1 MIPLSFSQRGL
12 WFLHQLDPK
21 GTAYHV
27 PMVWRFSAPLDEPAL
42 ASALHDVVL
51 RHESLRTFFPVVKGE
66 PHQHVVPAADLAPVL
81 TSVHAPVADPIV
93 RDVVARPFDLT
104 TELPLRAKLVWTGA
118 DVGVFVLVAHHIAF
132 DGWSEEVFW
141 RDLGTAYA
149 ARAAGE
155 MPSWPE
161 LAVQYADYTLWQ
173 QELLGDGDDP
183 GSLMTKQLDYWRST
197 LADASWE
204 TGLPLDRRSQDNTAC
219 EVVFEIEP
227 AVHRSLLE
235 LASRTGTTM
244 FMITHAAVAAL
255 VTRLGGRTDLSLG
268 TVVSGRSDEV
278 LHDLVGYFTNTLV
291 LRTDTSG
298 DLTFADLLREIR
310 EVDLSAFANQDVPFE
325 KVVEA
330 VNPVRLQSSTPLFE
344 IFFRF
349 GAPYRPVLDMAE
361 IELHEVRF
369 ENRTATFDLD
379 ICLNGEETAD
389 GEPGRILGT
398 LTYRAGL
405 FDRSTIVTMAN
416 GLARTLESAA
426 ANPDVRIRAISVV
439 DPGERH
445 RLLVEWNDTARPR
458 VDASVAELFEAQVSR
473 TPAAP
478 AVEDDG
484 VLLNYAELN
493 EHANRIAHELIRR
506 GVGPEQIVAV
516 MANRSAELVAA
527 VLAVFKVGAAYLP
540 VDPAYPAERI
550 ATMLADAAPAV
561 VLTTT
566 GAAGGLRTNSCARLL
581 LDRIETTSAAG
592 RNPTDADRV
601 TPLLAEH
608 PAYVIYTSG
617 STGIPKGVVQ
627 TSGALVNLLNW
638 RCTGAP
644 TGPGL
649 RTAMFTMIS
658 FDVSIVEILATLLC
672 GGCLV
677 IPDNDIQRDMRLLA
691 HWLDEHQIS
700 EFNAPAP
707 VIDAVCEA
715 SCSAGLELTAL
726 TNIVQAGEEFTLSP
740 SIDSVWRSRPDRR
753 LSSEYGPA
761 ETHAATR
768 FVLDPASEPLVSVPI
783 GRSVDNSRAYVL
795 DTRLCLVPVGVVGEI
810 YLAGDNVGRGYLNRP
825 GLTAARFVANP
836 FSTTGEVMYRTG
848 DLARR
853 DDDGQLQFSGR
864 VDDQV
869 KIRGIRIE
877 PGEIEASL
885 ARHRG
890 VAQARVV
897 AHGDRSGKRLVAYV
911 VGDADPV
918 ELRRFVVRTLPQ
930 HMVPAAVV
938 TLDELPLTRNG
949 KLDRRALP
957 APDPGGSG
965 PSRKPRDTREEILCG
980 LFAEILGVIE
990 VGIDDSFFELGGHSL
1005 LATRLTSRI
1014 RSVLGVEVAVRTLFE
1029 APAVAALAQ
1038 RLDDDADVR
1047 ASLTAVE
1054 RPERAPL
1061 SFAQQRLWFLSK
1073 TNENA
1078 SYNLP
1083 FVVRLSGVVDAVALK
1098 SALGE
1103 VVERHESLR
1112 TVFPDQDGQPWQEV
1126 LPVESVL
1133 LDVPVVE
1140 VAEAGLNRELASV
1153 TGREFDLS
1161 ADLPVRACLFRVTPE
1176 EHVFLLVVHHIAC
1189 DGWSMSPLLRDLAT
1203 AYEAHRQG
1211 AESNFPELP
1220 VQYVDYTLWQR
1231 RLLGDEHDPDSV
1243 FARQLAY
1250 WKEQLAGVPARL
1262 ELPFDRPGAAAE
1274 SAGASVS
1281 TELPPEVSAG
1291 LTEIARKNNATLF
1304 MVVQTAVA
1312 VLLSRLGAGTDVP
1325 LGSPIAG
1332 RTDDALDK
1340 MVGFF
1345 MNTVVLRAD
1354 VSGNPGFLELL
1365 GRTREANL
1373 AAHAHQ
1379 DVPFEAVVKALNPSR
1394 IRGVTPLFQV
1404 MVTLQNNSHA
1414 SWQLAGLRA
1423 ESLAADLGAAQAK
1436 FDLTFYLSERF
1447 DADGKNAG
1455 LEVEVEYRTG
1465 LFDPPTAERIA
1476 HRLTTLLRA
1485 VAANPDLPIHQLG
1498 LADETDEVSV
1508 EAWNDTAVDV
1518 PSATLVEL
1526 IERQVTRTPRAE
1538 AVVFGEER
1546 LSFAELDS
1554 RANRLAALLLEHGAG
1569 PERFVGV
1576 AIHRSADLV
1585 VALVAVLKSG
1595 AAYLPIDVDQPT
1607 ERIAVMLQEAAPV
1620 VVLTT
1625 AGGSASLPAGAKT
1638 ALLDDDA
1645 VMAELAGQ
1653 VPSAGTLRRARLLP
1667 EHPAYLIYTSGS
1679 TGRPKG
1685 VVVSHDAIVN
1695 RLLWMQDK
1703 FGLDDDDR
1711 VLQKTPFGFD
1721 VSVWEFFWPLLAGA
1735 TLVVARPDGH
1745 RDPDYLA
1752 ALIVEQG
1759 VTTVHFVPSMLHA
1772 FVSSPAA
1779 AKCSGVRRVICSGEA
1794 LPAPLVERYFEV
1806 LPVPLHNLYGPT
1818 EAAVDVT
1825 SWDCRPGSATASIP
1839 IGSPVWN
1846 TRAHVLDLSL
1856 RAVPVGVPGELYLAG
1871 VQLARGYVG
1880 RPDLTAERFIADPFG
1895 PVGSRMYRTGD
1906 MVRRMATGALEFLG
1920 RADDQVKIRGI
1931 RIEPEEIAA
1940 VLGDHEAVGQAA
1952 VMAREDRLVA
1962 YVVPDTTNAGRAHEL
1977 LTRSQSGE
1985 LDGLPS
1991 RELPNGMIVLGRNNA
2006 EVDFLH
2012 QEIFE
2017 RREYMR
2023 HGVTLPQDAVVFD
2036 IGAHIGLFSLFVA
2049 QNAPDATIYAFEPI
2063 PDLRRELA
2071 LNLSVNGVE
2080 AHVFECGVGA
2090 EPGAAS
2096 FTFYPQLSMLSGR
2109 FGDESDERAV
2119 VEAYALRDAGE
2130 GVAGAITELV
2140 TVRLRDRH
2148 DVVCAMRTV
2157 SDVIDEHQVERI
2169 DLLKVDA
2176 EKSEVEVL
2184 RGIRPEHWSRIRQV
2198 VAEVHDRDG
2207 RLDTITELL
2216 RTNGFIV
2223 HVEAADTLI
2232 HSGLVNVTATS
2243 KPRTAA
2249 TPAASRGRGPGTQAL
2264 RTELRTALSAKL
2276 PDYMVP
2282 NDFVFLAS
2290 LPVSRNGKL
2299 DRKALPAPVRVS
2311 STSQRAPSNPVE
2323 EVLCGLFVE
2332 TVGLDHVGVDD
2343 DFFEIGGH
2351 SLLAAR
2357 LASSIKASFG
2367 TELSI
2372 SRIFQA
2378 PTVAQMSDLIN
2389 TGNVSNND
2397 DVLLPIRANGDLP
2410 PIFFVHPGIGLS
2422 WCYAGFARHLRG
2434 PAIYGL
2440 QARAVSDSNLL
2451 APTLTDMALDYLS
2464 RIREVQPAGPYR
2476 LAGWSFG
2483 GNVAHTIAAMLREAG
2498 EQIDLL
2504 ALIDCYPYAGGEPGS
2519 LAEEPTPDLE
2529 TVRRLHLDG
2538 TALAQVDDGRAAELA
2553 AVLGHNTRLA
2563 MKHDPPLFNGDVL
2576 FFSATGDHD
2585 IPELKP
2591 TAWERFVT
2599 GSVHTH
2605 VIAAQHHEML
2615 RPEPLVRIVEVLA
2628 EKLERTKRY

>member
-1 MIPLSFSQRGL
+1 
-12 WFLHQLDPK
+12 
-21 GTAYHV
+21 
-27 PMVWRFSAPLDEPAL
+27 MVWRFSAPLDESAL
-42 ASALHDVVL
+42 AAALHDVVL
-51 RHESLRTFFPVVKGE
+51 RHESLRTLFPIVNGE
-66 PHQHVVPAADLAPVL
+66 PGQHVVSAAELAPLL
-81 TSVHAPVADPIV
+81 TSVHTSAPDPVV
-93 RDVVARPFDLT
+93 REVLERPFDLAT
-104 TELPLRAKLVWTGA
+104 DLPLRAKLVWTNA
-118 DVGVFVLVAHHIAF
+118 DEGVFVLVAHHIAF
-132 DGWSEEVFW
+132 DGWSEDVFW

-155 MPSWPE
+155 VPRWPE
-161 LAVQYADYTLWQ
+161 LAVQYADYALWQ
-173 QELLGDGDDP
+173 HELLGDGDEP
-183 GSLMTKQLDYWRST
+183 GSIMAKQLDHWRSA
-197 LADASWE
+197 LEDAPRE
-204 TGLPLDRRSQDNTAC
+204 LGLPLDRRAQHNTAC
-219 EVVFEIEP
+219 ETFTVEIDA
-227 AVHRSLLE
+227 AVHRALTG

-244 FMITHAAVAAL
+244 FMITHAATAAL

-268 TVVSGRSDEV
+268 TVVSGRTDEA

-298 DLTFADLLREIR
+298 DITFLDLLERVR
-310 EVDLSAFANQDVPFE
+310 EVDLAAFAHQDVPFE

-330 VNPVRLQSSTPLFE
+330 VNPVRMQNGLPLFE

-349 GAPYRPVLDMAE
+349 GSEHRSTKNLGG
-361 IELHEVRF
+361 IELHEVQF
-369 ENRTATFDLD
+369 ENKTATFDLD
-379 ICLNGEETAD
+379 ICLNEEQAAD
-389 GEPGRILGT
+389 GETGKILAHI
-398 LTYRAGL
+398 TYRAGL
-405 FDRSTIVTMAN
+405 FDRSTITTMAD
-416 GLARTLESAA
+416 GLARTLELAA
-426 ANPDVRIRAISVV
+426 ADPHVRVREIDVV
-439 DPGERH
+439 DPAERH

-458 VDASVAELFEAQVSR
+458 TDVSVAALVEAQVR
-473 TPAAP
+473 RRPEAP
-478 AVEDDG
+478 AVSDG
-484 VLLNYAELN
+484 DVLLSYAELN
-493 EHANRIAHELIRR
+493 DRANRIAHKLIRR
-506 GVGPEQIVAV
+506 GIGPERVVAV
-516 MANRSAELVAA
+516 MADRSAELVAA
-527 VLAVFKVGAAYLP
+527 MLAVLKVGAAYLP

-550 ATMLADAAPAV
+550 ATVLADAAPAML
-561 VLTTT
+561 LTT
-566 GAAGGLRTNSCARLL
+566 AGVAGELPATCPRLL
-581 LDRIETTSAAG
+581 LDRTATGPGGAT
-592 RNPTDADRV
+592 NPTDADRV
-601 TPLLAEH
+601 TPLFAEH
-608 PAYVIYTSG
+608 PSYLIYTSG
-617 STGIPKGVVQ
+617 STGTPKGVVM
-627 TSGALVNLLNW
+627 TYRAVVNLLAW
-638 RCTGAP
+638 RSVGSPA
-644 TGPGL
+644 GPGL

-658 FDVSIVEILATLLC
+658 FDVSVLEVLSTLRR

-677 IPDNDIQRDMRLLA
+677 IPDNDTRRDMTLLA
-691 HWLDEHQIS
+691 HWLDRHEIS
-700 EFNAPAP
+700 ELNAPTS
-707 VIDAVCEA
+707 VIEAACEA
-715 SCSAGLELTAL
+715 SINAGLELSAL
-726 TNIVQAGEEFTLSP
+726 TDIVQAGEDFTLSRP
-740 SIDSVWRSRPDRR
+740 IDHVWRAQHNRR
-753 LSSEYGPA
+753 LHNQYGPA
-761 ETHAATR
+761 ETHCATS
-768 FVLDPASEPLVSVPI
+768 FIADKASDSLVSVPI
-783 GRSVDNSRAYVL
+783 GRPMDNARVYVL
-795 DTRLCLVPVGVVGEI
+795 DTRLCLVPVGVAGELYI
-810 YLAGDNVGRGYLNRP
+810 ASAGVARGYLNRP
-825 GLTAARFVANP
+825 GLTAERFVANP
-836 FSTTGEVMYRTG
+836 FDASGKVMYRTG
-848 DLARR
+848 DLVRWGA
-853 DDDGQLQFSGR
+853 DGQLRFLGR
-864 VDDQV
+864 ADAQV
-869 KIRGIRIE
+869 KIRGVRVE
-877 PGEIEASL
+877 PGEVEASL
-885 ARHRG
+885 ARFSG
-890 VAQARVV
+890 VAQAAVV
-897 AHGDRSGKRLVAYV
+897 AREDRPGDKRLVAYV
-911 VGDADPV
+911 VGDVDPV
-918 ELRRFVVRTLPQ
+918 ELRRSVARTLPQ

-938 TLDELPLTRNG
+938 MLDVLPLTANG

-980 LFAEILGVIE
+980 LFAEILGASE

-1083 FVVRLSGVVDAVALK
+1083 FAVRLSGAVYTPALMA
-1098 SALGE
+1098 ALGD
-1103 VVERHESLR
+1103 VVRRHESLR
-1112 TVFPDQDGQPWQEV
+1112 TVFPDQDGKPWQEV
-1126 LPVESVL
+1126 LPVEAVR

-1140 VAEAGLNRELASV
+1140 IAEADLNRELAAV
-1153 TGREFDLS
+1153 TWREFDLS
-1161 ADLPVRACLFRVTPE
+1161 TDLPVRACLFRLASD
-1176 EHVFLLVVHHIAC
+1176 EHVFLLVVHHVAC
-1189 DGWSMSPLLRDLAT
+1189 DGWSMSPLLGDLAI

-1211 AESNFPELP
+1211 AESNFSELP

-1262 ELPFDRPGAAAE
+1262 ELPFDRPGAAVE

-1281 TELPPEVSAG
+1281 TELPSEVSAG
-1291 LTEIARKNNATLF
+1291 LAEIARKYNATLF
-1304 MVVQTAVA
+1304 MVLQAAVA

-1345 MNTVVLRAD
+1345 MNTVVLRTD

-1365 GRTREANL
+1365 GRVRETNL

-1379 DVPFEAVVKALNPSR
+1379 DIPFEAVVKTLNPSR
-1394 IRGVTPLFQV
+1394 TRGVTPLFQV
-1404 MVTLQNNSHA
+1404 MVTLQNNAHA
-1414 SWQLAGLRA
+1414 SWKLEGLQT
-1423 ESLAADLGAAQAK
+1423 ESFAADVGAVHAK
-1436 FDLTFYLSERF
+1436 FDLAFYLSERF
-1447 DADGKNAG
+1447 DAEGENTG
-1455 LEVEVEYRTG
+1455 LEVDVEYRTG
-1465 LFDPPTAERIA
+1465 LFDPPTVERVA

-1485 VAANPDLPIHQLG
+1485 VAANPDLPIQQLD
-1498 LADETDEVSV
+1498 LADETDDVLV

-1518 PSATLVEL
+1518 PPATLVEL
-1526 IERQVTRTPRAE
+1526 IEQQVMRTPRAE
-1538 AVVFGEER
+1538 AVVFGEKR
-1546 LSFAELDS
+1546 LSFAELDLQ
-1554 RANRLAALLLEHGAG
+1554 ANRLAALLLEHGAG

-1576 AIHRSADLV
+1576 AIPRSADLV

-1607 ERIAVMLQEAAPV
+1607 ERIALMLEESAPV

-1625 AGGSASLPAGAKT
+1625 GGDSASLPAGAKM
-1638 ALLDDDA
+1638 LILDDDA
-1645 VMAELAGQ
+1645 VTADLAGR
-1653 VPSAGTLRRARLLP
+1653 VPSARTLRRAQLLP

-1685 VVVSHDAIVN
+1685 VVVQHDAIVN

-1703 FGLDDDDR
+1703 FGLTDDDR
-1711 VLQKTPFGFD
+1711 VLQKTPFSFD

-1752 ALIVEQG
+1752 ALIIEQG
-1759 VTTVHFVPSMLHA
+1759 VTTAHFVPSMLHA
-1772 FVSSPAA
+1772 FISSPAA
-1779 AKCSGVRRVICSGEA
+1779 AKCSGLRRVICSGEA
-1794 LPAPLVERYFEV
+1794 LPVPLVERYFEM
-1806 LPVPLHNLYGPT
+1806 LPVPLYNLYGPT

-1825 SWDCRPGSATASIP
+1825 SWDCQPGSATASIP
-1839 IGSPVWN
+1839 IGFPVWN
-1846 TRAHVLDLSL
+1846 TRVHVLDLLL

-1906 MVRRMATGALEFLG
+1906 IVRWTADGALEFLG
-1920 RADDQVKIRGI
+1920 RADDQVKVRGI
-1931 RIEPEEIAA
+1931 RIEPEEIAT
-1940 VLGDHEAVGQAA
+1940 VLGNHEAVEQAV
-1952 VMAREDRLVA
+1952 VMARQDRLVA
-1962 YVVPDTTNAGRAHEL
+1962 YVVPDTTGAGRVLEL
-1977 LTRSQSGE
+1977 VKRSQSGE

-1991 RELPNGMIVLGRNNA
+1991 HELPNGMIVLGRNNA
-2006 EVDFLH
+2006 EIDFLY

-2017 RREYMR
+2017 RREYLR

-2049 QNAPDATIYAFEPI
+2049 QNALDATIYAFEPI
-2063 PDLRRELA
+2063 PDLKRELT
-2071 LNLSVNGVE
+2071 LNMTVNGVE
-2080 AHVFECGVGA
+2080 AHVFECGIGA
-2090 EPGAAS
+2090 EPGNAS

-2109 FGDESDERAV
+2109 FSDESDERAV

-2130 GVAGAITELV
+2130 AVAGAIAELV
-2140 TVRLRDRH
+2140 TERLRDRH
-2148 DVVCAMRTV
+2148 DVVCSLRTV
-2157 SDVIDEHQVERI
+2157 SDIIDEYRVERI

-2198 VAEVHDRDG
+2198 VAEVHDRNG
-2207 RLDTITELL
+2207 QLNTVTELL
-2216 RTNGFIV
+2216 RTNGFTV
-2223 HVEAADTLI
+2223 HVETSDPLI
-2232 HSGLVNVTATS
+2232 HSGLVNVTATNN
-2243 KPRTAA
+2243 PRTAA
-2249 TPAASRGRGPGTQAL
+2249 APAATRGRGPGTQAL
-2264 RTELRTALSAKL
+2264 RTELRTALGAQL

-2290 LPVSRNGKL
+2290 LPISQNGKL
-2299 DRKALPAPVRVS
+2299 DRKALPAPVRI

-2323 EVLCGLFVE
+2323 EVLCGLFAE

-2343 DFFEIGGH
+2343 DFFDIGGH

-2357 LASSIKASFG
+2357 LVSSIKASFG

-2397 DVLLPIRANGDLP
+2397 DVLLPIRANGDRP

-2440 QARAVSDSNLL
+2440 QARAVSDTNLL
-2451 APTLTDMALDYLS
+2451 ASTLTDMALDYLGQ
-2464 RIREVQPAGPYR
+2464 IREVEPVGPYR

-2504 ALIDCYPYAGGEPGS
+2504 ALIDCYPYAGEEPDS
-2519 LAEEPTPDLE
+2519 LAEEPIPDLE

-2538 TALAQVDDGRAAELA
+2538 TALSQVDDRRAAELA

-2563 MKHDPPLFNGDVL
+2563 EKHNPPLFNGDVL
-2576 FFSATGDHD
+2576 FFSATGDRD

-2591 TAWERFVT
+2591 TAWQRFVT

-2615 RPEPLVRIVEVLA
+2615 RPEPLGRIAEVLA
-2628 EKLERTKRY
+2628 EKIERTKRDRAIRQSRRGVPGTGE